1 MAKSLFRTRSN
12 SGLQR
17 SLFAAAIFTI
27 GMQAAKPVDA
37 GGKMDEIQARS
48 RLLLPVT
55 LELEGRAAIAIEG
68 KSVADLKGV
77 YEGIRARSDEAQ
89 KHIEAGGNA
98 CGCDVAL
105 TNLLI
110 AVGFAINKLDGQG
123 RFEPWMDDESLD
135 LLDKFDSF
143 ATDCA
148 NDAEVQPATRRLTAK
163 HLKAE

>member
-1 MAKSLFRTRSN
+1 
-12 SGLQR
+12 
-17 SLFAAAIFTI
+17 
-27 GMQAAKPVDA
+27 
-37 GGKMDEIQARS
+37 MDEIQARS
-48 RLLLPVT
+48 QLLLPVT
-55 LELEGRAAIAIEG
+55 LELEGRAAIAIES
-68 KSVADLKGV
+68 KSAAELKRV
-77 YEGIRARSDEAQ
+77 YEDIRARSDETQ
-89 KHIEAGGNA
+89 KHMEGGGNA

-135 LLDKFDSF
+135 LLEKFDSF

-148 NDAEVQPATRRLTAK
+148 NDAEVQPAARRLTAK